1 MIPSPPPFR
10 VLGAPGRLPVL
21 ISVPHAGC
29 VYSAAL
35 LGASRLPASALG
47 VLEDPLVD
55 RLVEGAVAAGAMA
68 IVANAPRA
76 EIDLNRALDDL
87 DPAMVSWPVVGTRAS
102 RRASAGL
109 GLIPSRI
116 AGRGAIW
123 RRSLSPQ
130 EVERRIDG
138 IYQPYHGA
146 LAAALVRM
154 RARFGVAVL
163 LDCHSMPPRSSE
175 APGIVLGDRYGV
187 SCDAAFMRAA
197 EAACRDRR
205 HTTARNDP
213 YAGGEIVARHG
224 SCGTG
229 IHALQI
235 EVDRR
240 LYLAGNQ
247 RDAGPGF
254 ERTSVLLAEIA
265 TVVADA
271 VLGSALAQAAE

>member
-213 YAGGEIVARHG
+213 YAGGEIVERHG
-224 SCGTG
+224 APSAG
-229 IHALQI
+229 IHALQVEI
-235 EVDRR
+235 DRG
-240 LYLAGNQ
+240 LYLAADM
-247 RDAGPGF
+247 RTPGTGF
-254 ERTSVLLAEIA
+254 TRVAALIGA
-265 TVVADA
+265 VVAT
-271 VLGSALAQAAE
+271 LADTAMAEPLLVAAE